1 MGKNIPLIS
10 HSYMESKN
18 VNATEVERIRGSKI
32 GEVGTEEI
40 ADWKVGKK
48 KKNTQNF
55 SLEE

>member
-40 ADWKVGKK
+40 AD
-48 KKNTQNF
+48 
-55 SLEE
+55 